1 MGYKMSLLPQTIVRN
16 HSPERHFSNLQCFIY
31 CFEST
36 AAELTMFPRTFFSPD
51 HRVSPSHASTSQDA
65 ATPKRSVWQRVY
77 RHMGFQKGYNFTLC
91 QSSISRLLIPIIL
104 TQLVIIFAGAITG
117 FSLARL
123 SYLNI
128 SGSASTGYA
137 KGAAP
142 GEWYWYSQGIYRI
155 GITIHLATILPAG
168 LLMVWQFIPI
178 IHHRFLM
185 FHRINGYLVVS
196 LVIISNVGAIMIAR
210 RAFGGSLS
218 TQAGVGV
225 LVIISTISIA
235 LAYYNIKRLQIDQ
248 HRAWML
254 RAMFYLGTIIT
265 LRIVMILSAI
275 ISSQMSYYATTMTCG
290 ELLSILGTSQAVDE
304 LYPQCGQPGST
315 VDTRAIVQ
323 AKFGSQPEQVSA
335 ALRLSFGMALWMSL
349 FLHGVG
355 VEIYLNLTPRESNR
369 LRQVS
374 YEKQMERGL
383 SPAGS
388 AGLTS
393 DRWGDAE
400 PWRPLKEMPE
410 K

>member
-1 MGYKMSLLPQTIVRN
+1 
-16 HSPERHFSNLQCFIY
+16 
-31 CFEST
+31 
-36 AAELTMFPRTFFSPD
+36 
-51 HRVSPSHASTSQDA
+51 
-65 ATPKRSVWQRVY
+65 
-77 RHMGFQKGYNFTLC
+77 MGFQKGYNFTLF
-91 QSSISRLLIPIIL
+91 
-104 TQLVIIFAGAITG
+104 IIFAGAIVG
-117 FSLARL
+117 FCLARL

-128 SGSASTGYA
+128 SGSAPSSFA

-142 GEWYWYSQGIYRI
+142 GEWYWYSQGIYRV
-155 GITIHLATILPAG
+155 GITIHLTTILPAG
-168 LLMVWQFIPI
+168 LLMVWQFVPVIR
-178 IHHRFLM
+178 HKFLM
-185 FHRINGYLVVS
+185 FHRINGYLVIS
-196 LVIISNVGAIMIAR
+196 LVIISNVGALMIAR
-210 RAFGGSLS
+210 RSFGGSLS

-225 LVIISTISIA
+225 LALISTISIA

-265 LRIVMILSAI
+265 LRIIMILSAL
-275 ISSQMSYYATTMTCG
+275 ISSSMSYYATTMTCG
-290 ELLSILGTSQAVDE
+290 ELLSIVGTSEEVDA

-323 AKFGSQPEQVSA
+323 AKFGSQPEQISA
-335 ALRLSFGMALWMSL
+335 ALRLSFGMALWMAL

-374 YEKQMERGL
+374 YEKQLEKGL

-400 PWRPLKEMPE
+400 PWQPLRKVEE